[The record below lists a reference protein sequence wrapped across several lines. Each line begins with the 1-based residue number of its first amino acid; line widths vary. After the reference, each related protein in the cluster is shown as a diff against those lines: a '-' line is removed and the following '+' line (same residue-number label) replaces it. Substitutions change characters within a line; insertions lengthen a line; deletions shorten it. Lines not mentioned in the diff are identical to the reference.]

1 MTSMS
6 PVNGSANMAAASP
19 VRDAVSPRQAASPK
33 TVAFELLFANA
44 SEYRA
49 RLPMRVQIYP
59 HDATESIVTTVKNF
73 YGIYS
78 DRHRPKGISFE
89 DKDGNTLIA
98 RYENFSNGMVVYVRV
113 FDEYSAETPAYDQQG
128 YQAPVPGAPSYS
140 PDAYGGQAI
149 QSATHDTGRPISRTS
164 RRRSRSPIG
173 MGEQRDAST
182 GSNGQ
187 KRRSRPAKN
196 PSSLSQADAYSD
208 YSSDD
213 GAHSTASGR
222 MKEQLGNTDISV
234 ENIVEGGR
242 RKRAKFESSEL
253 PLFAPPQMPAATSN
267 PSVSPAR
274 RVEHHRPSLSLGYS
288 GQNPFTNPRPIQ
300 ASQTYNNMQH
310 NNMYAPHTAE
320 VRRHRNSVSMTGN
333 GILPTP
339 DPTVGSCV
347 SEEDK
352 DVALQLMRLGDMSN
366 ISHGRTSASTLD
378 DTFSG
383 KADAA
388 SSTGAT
394 SDSEGESEDEHPAQ
408 RRKLESGASQAIY
421 QTTEARFMPPAGDAE
436 DVDNKPKIKAP
447 PKPKAVKNKT
457 KTTKAP
463 RPAGAPTVKKL
474 PPVPGGPLSP
484 ASAASSRKPSIASA
498 NGLVPGEDDQPDL
511 SSKPRCQRCRKSKK
525 GCDRQR
531 PCGRCRDAGLTADQC
546 ISEDEGNGRKGRY
559 GRHMGVPI
567 KTEEVLAPVGP
578 PTLLPAAPIT
588 MPAIM
593 SSPNKDKKRK
603 R

>member
-242 RKRAKFESSEL
+242 RKRAKFESSVCCL
-253 PLFAPPQMPAATSN
+253 Q
-267 PSVSPAR
+267 
-274 RVEHHRPSLSLGYS
+274 HLSL
-288 GQNPFTNPRPIQ
+288 
-300 ASQTYNNMQH
+300 M
-310 NNMYAPHTAE
+310 
-320 VRRHRNSVSMTGN
+320 
-333 GILPTP
+333 
-339 DPTVGSCV
+339 
-347 SEEDK
+347 
-352 DVALQLMRLGDMSN
+352 
-366 ISHGRTSASTLD
+366 
-378 DTFSG
+378 
-383 KADAA
+383 
-388 SSTGAT
+388 
-394 SDSEGESEDEHPAQ
+394 
-408 RRKLESGASQAIY
+408 
-421 QTTEARFMPPAGDAE
+421 
-436 DVDNKPKIKAP
+436 VD
-447 PKPKAVKNKT
+447 
-457 KTTKAP
+457 
-463 RPAGAPTVKKL
+463 
-474 PPVPGGPLSP
+474 
-484 ASAASSRKPSIASA
+484 
-498 NGLVPGEDDQPDL
+498 
-511 SSKPRCQRCRKSKK
+511 
-525 GCDRQR
+525 
-531 PCGRCRDAGLTADQC
+531 
-546 ISEDEGNGRKGRY
+546 
-559 GRHMGVPI
+559 
-567 KTEEVLAPVGP
+567 
-578 PTLLPAAPIT
+578 
-588 MPAIM
+588 
-593 SSPNKDKKRK
+593 
-603 R
+603 